1 MTALSGSERYGSAGA
16 GRPGVVALPA
26 NQPRRFYRGGDAIAR
41 FRGDPPTDGWRPE
54 DWVGSTTALF
64 GEQVTGLTRLESGLL
79 LRDAVRA
86 DPDGWLGPAHV
97 HRFGHD
103 PALLVKLLDA
113 GQRLPVHCHPDDAF
127 AAGHL
132 GSPYGKTEAWA
143 ILDAADGASVHVGFR
158 RAVGADELA
167 ELVAAQDAD
176 ALLALLVALPV
187 TAGDT
192 VLVPAGAPHAIGAG
206 ILLLELQQPTDLS
219 VLLERAGFDA
229 GDPAVG
235 LGEAALGCVDRTAWD
250 DRRVAAT
257 RSRVDAA
264 SALPA
269 AAGPYFRLD
278 RITDGD
284 RIGPGFAVAVV
295 TAGAGRL
302 AFGGAER
309 ELARGDTLL
318 IPYAAG
324 PVRLDGDAEILLCR
338 PPGGAA

>member
-1 MTALSGSERYGSAGA
+1 MTALSGSGRYGSAGS
-16 GRPGVVALPA
+16 GRPGVVVLPA

-64 GEQVTGLTRLESGLL
+64 GEQVTGLSRLESGVL
-79 LRDAVRA
+79 LRDAIRA
-86 DPDGWLGPAHV
+86 DPAGWLGPAHV
-97 HRFGHD
+97 NRFGDD

-127 AAGHL
+127 AADHL
-132 GSPYGKTEAWA
+132 GSRYGKTEAWA
-143 ILDAADGASVHVGFR
+143 ILAAAAGATVHIGFNR
-158 RAVGADELA
+158 DVGAAELA

-176 ALLALLVALPV
+176 ALLAGLVALPV

-219 VLLERAGFDA
+219 VLLEREGFDA

-235 LGEAALGCVDRTAWD
+235 LGEVALGCVDRTAWD
-250 DRRVAAT
+250 DARVAAT

-264 SALPA
+264 AALPA
-269 AAGPYFRLD
+269 AAGAYFRLD
-278 RITDGD
+278 RLTGGD
-284 RIGPGFAVAVV
+284 RFGPGFGIAVV

-302 AFGGAER
+302 VCDAGDH
-309 ELARGDTLL
+309 ELVAGHTLL
-318 IPYAAG
+318 VPYAAG
-324 PVRLDGDAEILLCR
+324 PGHVDGDAEILLCR